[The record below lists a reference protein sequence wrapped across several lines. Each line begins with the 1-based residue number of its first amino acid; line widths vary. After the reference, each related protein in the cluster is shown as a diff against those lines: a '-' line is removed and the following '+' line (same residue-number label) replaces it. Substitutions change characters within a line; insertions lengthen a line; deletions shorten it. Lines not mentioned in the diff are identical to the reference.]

1 MTRTLHFF
9 DENPNAMAFSTQTS
23 REAMRRV
30 LANPLL
36 RHAKASIEE
45 ATPKQIALSG
55 PAGFLGSR
63 VLSSILDAHDY
74 RRAVGLEPGEVV
86 LLSSSPGN
94 LMSRLINKHGHA
106 RMASVRATRVDYY
119 FQHDLDSWRDQL
131 GSLGMGG
138 SDAVFVNLAALAG
151 PRADRPD
158 AMMAVNY
165 RAPLAA
171 ARACEALGFGHWIQS
186 STQAVKAER
195 AGQVPYSRWKA
206 MADYS
211 LARLERLP
219 VSVMTLGLLYCK
231 NSGVVGQKG
240 DTLNMVD
247 LALLPITPI
256 MGNGRAPLQPLEVDD
271 AAARI
276 AYLALTEPTA
286 RPVQATS
293 FATVASKRTS
303 ADHRRDAAPF
313 AAAANDVQ
321 TKGAT
326 FSSPSVPGWYE
337 KKCEQ
342 RHDWARPKIE
352 PGRQY
357 TWRAYDA
364 VGPETMT
371 LLELMKTFAMLNGRT
386 LHPVFVDYR
395 NFETVLNVASLGN
408 LNRQFV
414 SLLRSEQDAERP
426 IVGNPETFETLLG
439 PNARL
444 FRMRDALYEDDDASE
459 GKSGEPTRAS
469 RRSIKKRAFPVLPA
483 LEWVWT
489 NYRVIIPGTNL
500 VLETIGTYLFGKRF
514 ASDENW
520 WWIRTGAMTVLLAS
534 IAAGSAHAGAE
545 FGKIYA
551 DMVAAG
557 KWPPGFWPPW
567 PPPPN

>member
-1 MTRTLHFF
+1 
-9 DENPNAMAFSTQTS
+9 MAFSTQTS

-211 LARLERLP
+211 LARLERL
-219 VSVMTLGLLYCK
+219 V
-231 NSGVVGQKG
+231 
-240 DTLNMVD
+240 
-247 LALLPITPI
+247 
-256 MGNGRAPLQPLEVDD
+256 
-271 AAARI
+271 
-276 AYLALTEPTA
+276 
-286 RPVQATS
+286 
-293 FATVASKRTS
+293 
-303 ADHRRDAAPF
+303 RD
-313 AAAANDVQ
+313 
-321 TKGAT
+321 
-326 FSSPSVPGWYE
+326 FSSMPAMIDFAWFSRPS
-337 KKCEQ
+337 
-342 RHDWARPKIE
+342 
-352 PGRQY
+352 
-357 TWRAYDA
+357 
-364 VGPETMT
+364 
-371 LLELMKTFAMLNGRT
+371 F
-386 LHPVFVDYR
+386 VFD
-395 NFETVLNVASLGN
+395 
-408 LNRQFV
+408 
-414 SLLRSEQDAERP
+414 RSSSA
-426 IVGNPETFETLLG
+426 
-439 PNARL
+439 L
-444 FRMRDALYEDDDASE
+444 FPSF
-459 GKSGEPTRAS
+459 T
-469 RRSIKKRAFPVLPA
+469 
-483 LEWVWT
+483 
-489 NYRVIIPGTNL
+489 
-500 VLETIGTYLFGKRF
+500 
-514 ASDENW
+514 
-520 WWIRTGAMTVLLAS
+520 
-534 IAAGSAHAGAE
+534 IAAC
-545 FGKIYA
+545 
-551 DMVAAG
+551 VVVTC
-557 KWPPGFWPPW
+557 W
-567 PPPPN
+567 

>member
-1 MTRTLHFF
+1 
-9 DENPNAMAFSTQTS
+9 
-23 REAMRRV
+23 
-30 LANPLL
+30 
-36 RHAKASIEE
+36 
-45 ATPKQIALSG
+45 
-55 PAGFLGSR
+55 
-63 VLSSILDAHDY
+63 
-74 RRAVGLEPGEVV
+74 
-86 LLSSSPGN
+86 
-94 LMSRLINKHGHA
+94 
-106 RMASVRATRVDYY
+106 
-119 FQHDLDSWRDQL
+119 
-131 GSLGMGG
+131 
-138 SDAVFVNLAALAG
+138 
-151 PRADRPD
+151 
-158 AMMAVNY
+158 
-165 RAPLAA
+165 
-171 ARACEALGFGHWIQS
+171 
-186 STQAVKAER
+186 
-195 AGQVPYSRWKA
+195 

-303 ADHRRDAAPF
+303 ADDRRDAAPF

-342 RHDWARPKIE
+342 RHDWARPKID